1 MKIET
6 GRQLERAV
14 AELGRALGLEVKTQ
28 VKLGR
33 RVWGRERHIDVVLR
47 HPGRHLRLGIECK
60 YQGVA
65 GTAEEKIT
73 ATIEDIEAWPYRGLV
88 VMHGD
93 GFSRDFPSYARGKG
107 KAITFDELADWLVGY
122 FDLPE
127 EYIEQAEM
135 VLNGGVQDD

>member
-6 GRQLERAV
+6 GQQLERAV

-47 HPGRHLRLGIECK
+47 RPEIGLRLGIECK

-73 ATIEDIEAWPYRGLV
+73 ATIEDIKAWPFRGLV
-88 VMHGD
+88 VMHGN
-93 GFSRDFPSYARGKG
+93 GFSRDFPAYARGKG
-107 KAITFDELADWLVGY
+107 KAIGFDELADWLAAY
-122 FDLPE
+122 FDLPDE
-127 EYIEQAEM
+127 NVEQAEM
-135 VLNGGVQDD
+135 VLNGG

>member
-6 GRQLERAV
+6 GQQLERAV

-47 HPGRHLRLGIECK
+47 RPEIGLRLGIECK

-73 ATIEDIEAWPYRGLV
+73 ATIEDIEAWPFRGLV
-88 VMHGD
+88 VMHGN
-93 GFSRDFPSYARGKG
+93 GFSRDFPAYARGKG
-107 KAITFDELADWLVGY
+107 KAIGFDELADWLAAY
-122 FDLPE
+122 FDLPDE
-127 EYIEQAEM
+127 NVEQAEM
-135 VLNGGVQDD
+135 ALNGG

>member
-6 GRQLERAV
+6 GQQLGRAL

-47 HPGRHLRLGIECK
+47 RPEIGLRLGIECK

-73 ATIEDIEAWPYRGLV
+73 ATIEDIEAWPFRGLV
-88 VMHGD
+88 VMHGN
-93 GFSRDFPSYARGKG
+93 GFSRDFPAYARGKG
-107 KAITFDELADWLVGY
+107 KAIGFDELADWLAAY
-122 FDLPE
+122 FDLPDE
-127 EYIEQAEM
+127 NVKQAEM
-135 VLNGGVQDD
+135 MLNGG

>member
-6 GRQLERAV
+6 GQQLERAV

-47 HPGRHLRLGIECK
+47 RPEIGLRLGIECK

-73 ATIEDIEAWPYRGLV
+73 ATIEDIEAWPFRGIV
-88 VMHGD
+88 VMHGG
-93 GFSRDFPSYARGKG
+93 GFSRDFPAYARGKG
-107 KAITFDELADWLVGY
+107 KAIGFDELADWLAGY
-122 FDLPE
+122 FDLPDE
-127 EYIEQAEM
+127 DVVQAEM
-135 VLNGGVQDD
+135 VLNGGG

>member
-6 GRQLERAV
+6 GQQLERAV

-47 HPGRHLRLGIECK
+47 RPAIGLRLGIECK

-73 ATIEDIEAWPYRGLV
+73 ATIEDIEAWPFRGLV
-88 VMHGD
+88 VMHGN
-93 GFSRDFPSYARGKG
+93 GFSRDFPAYARGKG
-107 KAITFDELADWLVGY
+107 KAIGFDELADWLAAY
-122 FDLPE
+122 FDLPDE
-127 EYIEQAEM
+127 NVEQAEM
-135 VLNGGVQDD
+135 ALNGG